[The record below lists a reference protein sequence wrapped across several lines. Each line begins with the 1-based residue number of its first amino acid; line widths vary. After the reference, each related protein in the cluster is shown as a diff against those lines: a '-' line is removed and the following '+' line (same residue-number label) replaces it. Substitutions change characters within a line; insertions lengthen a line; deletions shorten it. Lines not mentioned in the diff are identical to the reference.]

1 MGKKKNIKKESIF
14 DSPENQKKKASC
26 EHEWE
31 EKKGIIFDWI
41 EVSFRCLKCG
51 TYK

>member
-1 MGKKKNIKKESIF
+1 MEKKKIIKESIF
-14 DSPENQKKKASC
+14 GSYEDQKKKASC

-51 TYK
+51 THK